1 MAKIGCVADDFTGAG
16 DAASFLR
23 SAGCRT
29 VLYSEIPESDLTVDA
44 DAVVIA
50 LKSRT
55 APVRAAVED
64 SLKAFE
70 WLRRNGMERL
80 YLNYF
85 NNYLLKEGL
94 LTSEEHR
101 KMQMRIVQRKRGS
114 VR

>member
-1 MAKIGCVADDFTGAG
+1 MERKQPLRQQIQRAD
-16 DAASFLR
+16 
-23 SAGCRT
+23 
-29 VLYSEIPESDLTVDA
+29 
-44 DAVVIA
+44 
-50 LKSRT
+50 
-55 APVRAAVED
+55 
-64 SLKAFE
+64 
-70 WLRRNGMERL
+70 MERL